1 MKKVVQ
7 MLEGFV
13 PVYAPP
19 GPACFISN
27 V

>member
-7 MLEGFV
+7 MLEDFV